1 MTYAR
6 RGHVIRSIACSS
18 FTKLKNCDLLAWNTG
33 LLEVLMVFTR
43 IAASALALLLIA
55 GCTGAK
61 PATLCQGNKS
71 QIRVTMAG
79 KTGDNLAA
87 PFMQALP
94 SGTRVTI
101 LDDRSSE
108 STVKIRIEQGEFK
121 GQEAN
126 VARNAIR
133 IAE

>member
-1 MTYAR
+1 M
-6 RGHVIRSIACSS
+6 
-18 FTKLKNCDLLAWNTG
+18 LL
-33 LLEVLMVFTR
+33 TR

-55 GCTGAK
+55 GCTAAK

-79 KTGDNLAA
+79 KTGDNRAA

-108 STVKIRIEQGEFK
+108 STVKIRIEQGEFR